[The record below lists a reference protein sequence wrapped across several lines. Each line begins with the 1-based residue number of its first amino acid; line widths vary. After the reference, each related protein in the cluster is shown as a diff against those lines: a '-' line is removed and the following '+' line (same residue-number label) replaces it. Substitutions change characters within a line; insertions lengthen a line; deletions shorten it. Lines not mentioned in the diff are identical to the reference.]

1 MTLLIRPALPADVPA
16 VLPMV
21 RAICDQ
27 HRVLDPDKF
36 GFLDDIV
43 ERYAQWLPLRATDPR
58 SVFLVAVDATDS
70 PNAPFGYLVGT
81 VNEAVPIYT
90 IREFGWI
97 HDIWVDPAH
106 RGQRV
111 GQALVNTAAREFAM
125 MGVKQLRLET
135 AYLNDTARALFAS
148 CGFRTCAIEML
159 KAVTSPTSPA
169 IA

>member
-1 MTLLIRPALPADVPA
+1 MTFLIRPALPADVPA

-27 HRVLDPDKF
+27 HRAFDPEKF

-43 ERYAQWLPLRATDPR
+43 DRYAHWLPLRATDAR
-58 SVFLVAVDATDS
+58 SVFLVAADPSES

-81 VNEAVPIYT
+81 VTEAVPIYT

-97 HDIWVDPAH
+97 HDIWVDPAR

-111 GQALVNTAAREFAM
+111 GQTLVNTAARAFAM
-125 MGVKQLRLET
+125 MDVKQLRLET
-135 AYLNDTARALFAS
+135 AYANDAARALFAS

-159 KAVTSPTSPA
+159 KAVTPTATAA